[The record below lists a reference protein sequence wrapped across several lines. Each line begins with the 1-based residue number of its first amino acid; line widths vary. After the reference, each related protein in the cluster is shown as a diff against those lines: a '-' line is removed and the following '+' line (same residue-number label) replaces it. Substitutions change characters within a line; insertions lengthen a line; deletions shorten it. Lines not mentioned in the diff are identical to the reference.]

1 MYKRWLGKRLLL
13 NNETLTTCTA
23 KTMTTNKRNVQL
35 LAMAQTG
42 KKLESWATE
51 EDKKIY
57 EEMKQA
63 DKNMRKSAK
72 KLGIKNPILEIPL
85 EID

>member
-1 MYKRWLGKRLLL
+1 
-13 NNETLTTCTA
+13 
-23 KTMTTNKRNVQL
+23 MTTNKRYVQL

-42 KKLESWATE
+42 KPLEKDASA

-63 DKNMRKSAK
+63 DKVMRESAK
-72 KLGIKNPILEIPL
+72 KLSIKNPILEIPL
-85 EID
+85 EVD

>member
-1 MYKRWLGKRLLL
+1 
-13 NNETLTTCTA
+13 
-23 KTMTTNKRNVQL
+23 MTTNKRYVQL

-42 KKLESWATE
+42 KKLESWATQ

-57 EEMKQA
+57 EEMKLA
-63 DKNMRKSAK
+63 DKNMRRSARE
-72 KLGIKNPILEIPL
+72 LGIKNPILEIPL

>member
-1 MYKRWLGKRLLL
+1 
-13 NNETLTTCTA
+13 
-23 KTMTTNKRNVQL
+23 MTSNKRYVQS

-57 EEMKQA
+57 EEMKHA
-63 DKNMRKSAK
+63 DKVMCESAK
-72 KLGIKNPILEIPL
+72 KLGIKKPILEIPL
-85 EID
+85 EVD

>member
-1 MYKRWLGKRLLL
+1 
-13 NNETLTTCTA
+13 
-23 KTMTTNKRNVQL
+23 MTTNKRYVQL

-42 KKLESWATE
+42 KPLEKDASA

-57 EEMKQA
+57 QEMKHA
-63 DKNMRKSAK
+63 DKVMLESAK

-85 EID
+85 ELD

>member
-1 MYKRWLGKRLLL
+1 
-13 NNETLTTCTA
+13 
-23 KTMTTNKRNVQL
+23 MTTNKRYVQL

-42 KKLESWATE
+42 KPLEKDASA

-63 DKNMRKSAK
+63 DKVMRESAK
-72 KLGIKNPILEIPL
+72 KLGIKNPILEIPM
-85 EID
+85 EVDF

>member
-1 MYKRWLGKRLLL
+1 
-13 NNETLTTCTA
+13 
-23 KTMTTNKRNVQL
+23 MTSNKRYVQL

-57 EEMKQA
+57 EEMKHA
-63 DKNMRKSAK
+63 DKVMRESAK
-72 KLGIKNPILEIPL
+72 ELGIKRKFVSLKK
-85 EID
+85 

>member
-1 MYKRWLGKRLLL
+1 
-13 NNETLTTCTA
+13 
-23 KTMTTNKRNVQL
+23 MTTNKRYVQL

-42 KKLESWATE
+42 KPLEKDANA

-63 DKNMRKSAK
+63 DKVMRESAK

-85 EID
+85 EVD

>member
-1 MYKRWLGKRLLL
+1 
-13 NNETLTTCTA
+13 
-23 KTMTTNKRNVQL
+23 
-35 LAMAQTG
+35 MAQTS

-57 EEMKQA
+57 QEMIEA
-63 DKNMRKSAK
+63 DKTMRRTAK
-72 KLGIKNPILEIPL
+72 ELGIKKPILEIPL

>member
-1 MYKRWLGKRLLL
+1 M
-13 NNETLTTCTA
+13 
-23 KTMTTNKRNVQL
+23 TNKEKNIEGLFVYRVVNL
-35 LAMAQTG
+35 RRFFRLSSITYFGMAQTG

-57 EEMKQA
+57 QEMKHA
-63 DKNMRKSAK
+63 DKVMRESAK

>member
-1 MYKRWLGKRLLL
+1 
-13 NNETLTTCTA
+13 
-23 KTMTTNKRNVQL
+23 MTTNKRYVQL

-57 EEMKQA
+57 QEIKHA
-63 DKNMRKSAK
+63 DKVMR
-72 KLGIKNPILEIPL
+72 
-85 EID
+85 

>member
-1 MYKRWLGKRLLL
+1 
-13 NNETLTTCTA
+13 
-23 KTMTTNKRNVQL
+23 
-35 LAMAQTG
+35 MAQTG

-63 DKNMRKSAK
+63 DKVMHESAK
-72 KLGIKNPILEIPL
+72 KLGINKPILEIPM
-85 EID
+85 EVDF

>member
-1 MYKRWLGKRLLL
+1 
-13 NNETLTTCTA
+13 
-23 KTMTTNKRNVQL
+23 
-35 LAMAQTG
+35 MAQTG

-63 DKNMRKSAK
+63 DKNMRRSAK
-72 KLGIKNPILEIPL
+72 
-85 EID
+85 DWH

>member
-1 MYKRWLGKRLLL
+1 
-13 NNETLTTCTA
+13 
-23 KTMTTNKRNVQL
+23 MTTNKRYVQL
-35 LAMAQTG
+35 LAMAQTR
-42 KKLESWATE
+42 KPLEKDASA

-63 DKNMRKSAK
+63 DKVMRESAK

-85 EID
+85 EVD

>member
-1 MYKRWLGKRLLL
+1 
-13 NNETLTTCTA
+13 
-23 KTMTTNKRNVQL
+23 MTTNKRYVQL

-42 KKLESWATE
+42 KPLEKDASA

-63 DKNMRKSAK
+63 DKVMRESAK
-72 KLGIKNPILEIPL
+72 KLGIKNPILEIPF
-85 EID
+85 EVD

>member
-1 MYKRWLGKRLLL
+1 MIS
-13 NNETLTTCTA
+13 
-23 KTMTTNKRNVQL
+23 NKRYIQL

-42 KKLESWATE
+42 KKLENWASE

-63 DKNMRKSAK
+63 DKVMHESAK
-72 KLGIKNPILEIPL
+72 KLGIKNPILEIPM
-85 EID
+85 EVDF

>member
-1 MYKRWLGKRLLL
+1 
-13 NNETLTTCTA
+13 
-23 KTMTTNKRNVQL
+23 MTTNKRYVQL
-35 LAMAQTG
+35 LAMALTG
-42 KKLESWATE
+42 RKLESWATD
-51 EDKKIY
+51 EDEKIY